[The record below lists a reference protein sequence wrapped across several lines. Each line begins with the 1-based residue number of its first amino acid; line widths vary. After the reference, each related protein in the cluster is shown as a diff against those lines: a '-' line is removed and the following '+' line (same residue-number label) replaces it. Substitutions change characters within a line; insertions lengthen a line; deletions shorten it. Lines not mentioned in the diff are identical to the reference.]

1 MAETGLAQ
9 RIAARVR
16 ARGGGRLHVQARRG
30 TAHVARQVGADLFD
44 RSPLGAGDDVA
55 VHRFDRAE
63 DLVDFERAAERRR
76 VGHPPGSDEV
86 LDEGRGPVAEGEV
99 GRRFL
104 GEQTRGQEQEQKS
117 GAHGGGNIVYP
128 PMHVENH
135 RGSVVE
141 SRHAV
146 HVAVVDSNGRL
157 VAQAGDPAY
166 TTFWRSAAKPF
177 QAQPLVEDGVV
188 ERFGLQRQDL
198 ALACASHSSE
208 PAHVAL
214 VREFLQRIGCS
225 ERDLMCGPH
234 RPLSDA
240 VAKDYETRGVR
251 LTAVYSNCSGKHTG
265 MLALAKHHGWPTE
278 FYARVEH
285 PVQQRCLKS
294 VSEYTDVAVQDIGVA
309 VDGCGVAC
317 FALPLR
323 NMALAYTRIPAAILE
338 AMVLHPEL
346 IAGEGRPCT
355 EMMRAHPGRVVAKVG
370 AEGVYSASLIR
381 EGLGVTLKVE
391 DGHSVASALAIASVL
406 AELGLKPQPAALLKK
421 PITNSR
427 GETVGEMRVNG
438 GLLK

>member
-1 MAETGLAQ
+1 
-9 RIAARVR
+9 
-16 ARGGGRLHVQARRG
+16 
-30 TAHVARQVGADLFD
+30 
-44 RSPLGAGDDVA
+44 
-55 VHRFDRAE
+55 
-63 DLVDFERAAERRR
+63 
-76 VGHPPGSDEV
+76 
-86 LDEGRGPVAEGEV
+86 
-99 GRRFL
+99 
-104 GEQTRGQEQEQKS
+104 
-117 GAHGGGNIVYP
+117 
-128 PMHVENH
+128 MHVENR

-157 VAQAGDPAY
+157 VAQAGNPDLV
-166 TTFWRSAAKPF
+166 TFWRSAAKPF
-177 QAQPLVEDGVV
+177 QALPLVADGVAQ
-188 ERFGLQRQDL
+188 RFGLERQDL

-208 PAHVAL
+208 PAQVAL
-214 VREFLQRIGCS
+214 VREFLQRVGCS

-240 VAKDYETRGVR
+240 VAKDYDTRGVR

-278 FYARVEH
+278 FYARIEH
-285 PVQQRCLKS
+285 PVQQRCLES
-294 VSEYTDVAVQDIGVA
+294 VSEYTGVPVKDIGVA

-323 NMALAYTRIPAAILE
+323 NMALAYTRLDGPVLE
-338 AMVLHPEL
+338 AMMLHPEL

-355 EMMRAHPGRVVAKVG
+355 EMMRAHPGRVVTKVG
-370 AEGVYSASLIR
+370 AEGVYSALLVR

-391 DGHSVASALAIASVL
+391 DGHSLASALAIASVL
-406 AELGLKPQPAALLKK
+406 ADLGLKPQPAWLLKK

-438 GLLK
+438 GLER